1 VLGNDIEIDS
11 PTLTL
16 VKVSNPTHG
25 TVTLNADGSFSYTPT
40 ANYIGSDSFNYK
52 VNDGQSD
59 SNMVIVNITVMGA
72 VNNLPVAN
80 SQLVII
86 VQGSILPITLTATDA
101 DGNPLT

>member
-11 PTLTL
+11 PTLTP